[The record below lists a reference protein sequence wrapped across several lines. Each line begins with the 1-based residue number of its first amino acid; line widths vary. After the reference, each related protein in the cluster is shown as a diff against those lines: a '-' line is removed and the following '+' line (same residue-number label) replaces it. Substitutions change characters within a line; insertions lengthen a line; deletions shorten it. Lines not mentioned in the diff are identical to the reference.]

1 MIEPR
6 QPSGSTRLVSL
17 DAFRGFIMLAMASE
31 GFGFPQMAKKFPD
44 SPVWG
49 FLGSQF
55 NHVKWRGCGFW
66 DLIQPAFMFM
76 VGVSMAYSYAS
87 RQAKGQSYARMFWH
101 AVYRAVVLV
110 LLGVFLYSNGRTQT
124 NFVFKNVLAQI
135 GLGYVFLFLLWNRP
149 RWLQATAAVLIL
161 VGYWLVFVLYP
172 LPAAN
177 FDYATVGL
185 PANWQHLTGFAAHWD
200 KNTNAAAAFDRW
212 FLNLFPRP
220 EPFVFDKEGYP
231 TLNFIPSLAT
241 MIFGLMA
248 GDLLRS
254 ARSNSAK
261 LTRLIAC
268 GLAALAIG
276 WMFDAVGICPS
287 VKRIWTPSWTIFSTG
302 WVLLMLAAFYGLI
315 DILGWRRWTW
325 PLVVVGMNSIVIYC
339 LSELLAPWIA
349 ATLKTHFGQHLFD
362 VFGQNYAPITESVFV
377 LLVLWLICAWMYR
390 QRIFVRI

>member
-1 MIEPR
+1 M
-6 QPSGSTRLVSL
+6 
-17 DAFRGFIMLAMASE
+17 
-31 GFGFPQMAKKFPD
+31 
-44 SPVWG
+44 
-49 FLGSQF
+49 
-55 NHVKWRGCGFW
+55 CC
-66 DLIQPAFMFM
+66 
-76 VGVSMAYSYAS
+76 
-87 RQAKGQSYARMFWH
+87 
-101 AVYRAVVLV
+101 
-110 LLGVFLYSNGRTQT
+110 
-124 NFVFKNVLAQI
+124 AQI
-135 GLGYVFLFLLWNRP
+135 GLGYVFLFLVWNRP
-149 RWLQATAAVLIL
+149 HWLQAAAAVLIL
-161 VGYWLVFVLYP
+161 VGYWLAFALYP
-172 LPAAN
+172 LPTEN

-185 PANWQHLTGFAAHWD
+185 PTNWTHLTGFAVHWD

-248 GDLLRS
+248 GELLRS

-276 WMFDAVGICPS
+276 WMLDAAGICPL

-362 VFGQNYAPITESVFV
+362 LFGQNYAPITESVFV